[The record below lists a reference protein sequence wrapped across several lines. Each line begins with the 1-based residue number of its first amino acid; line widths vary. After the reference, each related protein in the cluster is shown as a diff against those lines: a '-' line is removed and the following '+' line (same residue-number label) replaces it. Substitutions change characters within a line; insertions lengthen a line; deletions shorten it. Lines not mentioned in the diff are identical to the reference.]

1 MVIKFAKKRE
11 MTIFVLQIVVIF
23 VILLAL
29 MFFTFYSISGYIK
42 ENLLS
47 VASNTLRHQ
56 SNHLNKFIDKSNHI
70 LLSTTFTVEHMLLS
84 GSSNEDIKKFL
95 ELELK
100 KYNTEINH
108 NYIDLYGYIRGEL
121 INGSDWVP
129 PIDYI
134 ASQREWFTSAKKS
147 FGSVVYTS
155 AYKDARTGK
164 FLISVSKELYEGS
177 VLTIDVLLDDIQE
190 ISKTINLDGMG
201 YGVVLDYTGLVIA
214 NSNEAEYGVDYRSEA
229 QRKQFLDKLFKSNED
244 ARFNVTID
252 GSKYIVFA
260 NKLMNNWY
268 IAMLIDESKLNANL
282 FDILNKNII
291 ICAILFVL
299 VVFFLTFYFR
309 KVNRYMRIYKIS
321 CQKADSFY
329 RTIMTTLTKA
339 IDAKDRYTNGHSV
352 RVAQYALEIAK
363 RMGKNKEEQQNIYY
377 AALLHDVGKIHI
389 PDSIINKPSRLDDNE
404 WEYMKLHSTYSF
416 LILKDIKPNDLIAAG
431 AKWHHERYDGQ
442 GYPDGLAGEDI
453 PEIARIIAVADAY
466 DAMTSNRSYRK
477 LMTQEKVRSEILN
490 GLGKQFDPQIG
501 RIMLSMISED
511 ANFQMRHEH
520 KEYKRVLVLDD
531 QEIQREYV
539 DYILTN
545 NKEDV
550 KFKVDKCSTYEQ
562 MLALLEN
569 SADDIDVILL
579 DIMMPEKDGFE
590 VFEKI
595 KNEYNIP
602 VIVVSS
608 NKNYECIKKAYD
620 LGVDDYVIKPAKP
633 LKLIEIIL
641 GVLHDK

>member
-1 MVIKFAKKRE
+1 MATKITKKRE

-23 VILLAL
+23 VILLV
-29 MFFTFYSISGYIK
+29 MMSFTFYSISGYIK

-70 LLSTTFTVEHMLLS
+70 LLLSAFTVEHMLLS

-95 ELELK
+95 VSELK

-108 NYIDLYGYIRGEL
+108 NYIDVYGYIRGEL
-121 INGSDWVP
+121 ISGSNWVP

-134 ASQREWFTSAKKS
+134 PTKREWFTSAKKS
-147 FGSVVYTS
+147 FGSVVFTS
-155 AYKDARTGK
+155 TYKDARTGK
-164 FLISVSKELYEGS
+164 LLISISKELYEGS
-177 VLTIDVLLDDIQE
+177 VLTVDVLLDEIQE
-190 ISKTINLDGMG
+190 ISKHINLEGMG

-214 NSNEAEYGVDYRSEA
+214 HSNEAENGINYKTETDN
-229 QRKQFLDKLFKSNED
+229 KQFLDKLLKSRDEE
-244 ARFNVTID
+244 RFEATID
-252 GSKYIVFA
+252 GTKYFVFA
-260 NKLMNNWY
+260 NKLMNNWS
-268 IAMLIDESKLNANL
+268 IAMLIDETKLNANL
-282 FDILNKNII
+282 FDILYKNVL
-291 ICAILFVL
+291 ICFILFTL
-299 VVFFLTFYFR
+299 VVLFLTFYFK
-309 KVNRYMRIYKIS
+309 KVDRYMNYYKMS

-363 RMGKNKEEQQNIYY
+363 RMGKSQEEQQNIYY

-389 PDSIINKPSRLDDNE
+389 PDSIINKPSRLDDEE

-416 LILKDIKPNDLIAAG
+416 LILKDIKPNELIAVG

-442 GYPDGLAGEDI
+442 GYPDGLAGEEI

-490 GLGKQFDPQIG
+490 GLGKQFDPYIG

-511 ANFQMRHEH
+511 SNFLMRHDI

-545 NKEDV
+545 NKEDI
-550 KFKVDKCSTYEQ
+550 KFKVDKCATYEQ
-562 MLALLEN
+562 MLSLLEDC
-569 SADDIDVILL
+569 AKDIDVILL

-595 KNEYNIP
+595 KNEFNIP
-602 VIVVSS
+602 VVVVSS

>member
-1 MVIKFAKKRE
+1 
-11 MTIFVLQIVVIF
+11 
-23 VILLAL
+23 
-29 MFFTFYSISGYIK
+29 
-42 ENLLS
+42 
-47 VASNTLRHQ
+47 
-56 SNHLNKFIDKSNHI
+56 
-70 LLSTTFTVEHMLLS
+70 
-84 GSSNEDIKKFL
+84 
-95 ELELK
+95 
-100 KYNTEINH
+100 
-108 NYIDLYGYIRGEL
+108 
-121 INGSDWVP
+121 
-129 PIDYI
+129 
-134 ASQREWFTSAKKS
+134 
-147 FGSVVYTS
+147 
-155 AYKDARTGK
+155 
-164 FLISVSKELYEGS
+164 
-177 VLTIDVLLDDIQE
+177 
-190 ISKTINLDGMG
+190 MG

-214 NSNEAEYGVDYRSEA
+214 NSNEAEYGVDYRSDA

-562 MLALLEN
+562 MLALLET

>member
-1 MVIKFAKKRE
+1 
-11 MTIFVLQIVVIF
+11 
-23 VILLAL
+23 
-29 MFFTFYSISGYIK
+29 
-42 ENLLS
+42 
-47 VASNTLRHQ
+47 
-56 SNHLNKFIDKSNHI
+56 
-70 LLSTTFTVEHMLLS
+70 
-84 GSSNEDIKKFL
+84 
-95 ELELK
+95 
-100 KYNTEINH
+100 
-108 NYIDLYGYIRGEL
+108 
-121 INGSDWVP
+121 
-129 PIDYI
+129 
-134 ASQREWFTSAKKS
+134 
-147 FGSVVYTS
+147 
-155 AYKDARTGK
+155 
-164 FLISVSKELYEGS
+164 
-177 VLTIDVLLDDIQE
+177 
-190 ISKTINLDGMG
+190 
-201 YGVVLDYTGLVIA
+201 
-214 NSNEAEYGVDYRSEA
+214 
-229 QRKQFLDKLFKSNED
+229 
-244 ARFNVTID
+244 
-252 GSKYIVFA
+252 
-260 NKLMNNWY
+260 
-268 IAMLIDESKLNANL
+268 
-282 FDILNKNII
+282 
-291 ICAILFVL
+291 
-299 VVFFLTFYFR
+299 
-309 KVNRYMRIYKIS
+309 
-321 CQKADSFY
+321 
-329 RTIMTTLTKA
+329 
-339 IDAKDRYTNGHSV
+339 
-352 RVAQYALEIAK
+352 
-363 RMGKNKEEQQNIYY
+363 
-377 AALLHDVGKIHI
+377 
-389 PDSIINKPSRLDDNE
+389 
-404 WEYMKLHSTYSF
+404 MKLHSTYSF

-511 ANFQMRHEH
+511 ADFQMRHEH

-562 MLALLEN
+562 MLALLET
-569 SADDIDVILL
+569 SADDVDVILL